1 MVNDDEYQVNI
12 YKLNVNQKL
21 DKRKILIIILIILSF
36 LCMILTG
43 NYITKIVKEYKV
55 YKQYEAQL
63 NSIQHQEEEKKIKI
77 SEEAERQRQERIP
90 KLTEVRK
97 KKHGKYL

>member
-36 LCMILTG
+36 LCVILTG
-43 NYITKIVKEYKV
+43 NYITKTVKEYKV

-63 NSIQHQEEEKKIKI
+63 NSIQHQEEEKG
-77 SEEAERQRQERIP
+77 SACRVHQEDGR
-90 KLTEVRK
+90 L
-97 KKHGKYL
+97 

>member
-36 LCMILTG
+36 LCVILTG
-43 NYITKIVKEYKV
+43 NYIT
-55 YKQYEAQL
+55 
-63 NSIQHQEEEKKIKI
+63 
-77 SEEAERQRQERIP
+77 
-90 KLTEVRK
+90 
-97 KKHGKYL
+97 